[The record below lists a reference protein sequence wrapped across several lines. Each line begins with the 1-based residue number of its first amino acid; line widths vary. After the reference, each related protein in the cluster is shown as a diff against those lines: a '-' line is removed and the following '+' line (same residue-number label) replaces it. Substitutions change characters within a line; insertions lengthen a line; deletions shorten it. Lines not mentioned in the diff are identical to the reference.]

1 MRCVHDLAV
10 LKFHTKQTSLE
21 AANTWLEV
29 IVTKLGS
36 MLIYLLSTGVPTGE
50 RLLLAISGKKIFG
63 TLKKYFSKPTK
74 IIANNQSI
82 WVNVVIVLG
91 GEDAVLS
98 LAGHPQQALDVLLV
112 LVPCLGVPEGDGRV
126 LPVRLLVHVDDGLGE
141 VGPPIVGPDVGE
153 VDEGVDGEGYAQGTA
168 LPGTG

>member
-50 RLLLAISGKKIFG
+50 RLLLAISG

-112 LVPCLGVPEGDGRV
+112 LVPCLGVPEGDGGVGAV
-126 LPVRLLVHVDDGLGE
+126 LLG
-141 VGPPIVGPDVGE
+141 VAVQYSTV
-153 VDEGVDGEGYAQGTA
+153 
-168 LPGTG
+168 

>member
-50 RLLLAISGKKIFG
+50 MLLLAISGKKIFG

-112 LVPCLGVPEGDGRV
+112 LVPCLGVPEGDGGVGAV
-126 LPVRLLVHVDDGLGE
+126 LLGVAVQYSTEQYSTVQYSTCLVWQYTTVSE
-141 VGPPIVGPDVGE
+141 K
-153 VDEGVDGEGYAQGTA
+153 
-168 LPGTG
+168 